1 MTGHR
6 SRPGSTFTR
15 AEAHND
21 AGEPTEGSNVH
32 SFEEVAL
39 PHFDSVAGF
48 ALSLT
53 RSGADAE
60 DLVQETFLRAFK
72 GWHTFTPGTDCRRWL
87 FTICRNTFLR
97 LRSRER
103 VKLESLQ
110 GDVDGIPTAM
120 SYMEGVRSGLTELI
134 DRIDVAPA
142 IEAAVA
148 ALPEPHY
155 SILVLVD
162 LEGLSYEEAAEVLE
176 VPKGTVRSRLF
187 RARRHVQEALL
198 AHARDMGLA
207 VPRIPEA
214 DREPV
219 ASEASCAP

>member
-1 MTGHR
+1 VQT
-6 SRPGSTFTR
+6 
-15 AEAHND
+15 
-21 AGEPTEGSNVH
+21 
-32 SFEEVAL
+32 FEEVAL

-53 RSGADAE
+53 RSATEAE

-87 FTICRNTFLR
+87 FTICRNTFIR
-97 LRSRER
+97 LRSRDR
-103 VKLESLQ
+103 VKLESLE
-110 GDVDGIPTAM
+110 GDIDGVPTAM
-120 SYMEGVRSGLTELI
+120 SYMDGVRRGLTELI

-162 LEGLSYEEAAEVLE
+162 LEGLSYEEAAEVLQ

-207 VPRIPEA
+207 RPVTAAEERVAVAPET
-214 DREPV
+214 P
-219 ASEASCAP
+219 CAR

>member
-1 MTGHR
+1 MTDRR
-6 SRPGSTFTR
+6 SRPR
-15 AEAHND
+15 AASARRSVGDD
-21 AGEPTEGSNVH
+21 AGEPEEGGNVH
-32 SFEEVAL
+32 TFEEVAL

-53 RSGADAE
+53 RSETEAE

-72 GWHTFTPGTDCRRWL
+72 GWHTFAPGTDCRRWL
-87 FTICRNTFLR
+87 FTICRNTFIR
-97 LRSRER
+97 LRSRRR
-103 VKLESLQ
+103 VKLESLEA
-110 GDVDGIPTAM
+110 DVDGIPAAM
-120 SYMEGVRSGLTELI
+120 SYMDGVRSGVTELI

-142 IEAAVA
+142 IEAAIS

-162 LEGLSYEEAAEVLE
+162 LEGLSYEEAAEVLQ

-187 RARRHVQEALL
+187 RARRHVQESLL

-207 VPRIPEA
+207 RPVMADEDHAAVAPEA
-214 DREPV
+214 PCVR
-219 ASEASCAP
+219 